1 MLGDFREV
9 ILDYFKEYTDLLCQE
24 LIPAAGCT
32 EPIALAY
39 AAAEAAVL
47 LPGKAKSA
55 LVRSSVNLIK
65 NAKSVLV
72 PGTNGRHGIPISV
85 AMGLVIAKPEC
96 KLEILRASNE
106 TYIQEAVALVE
117 SDAIEVELIPGVVGF
132 YVDLIVRDEEDNE
145 AEIIVKNEHTNV
157 VLKRLNDDVKLRKT
171 PSQNDEIIVDLSFEK
186 IMTYVKSVNLATVS
200 ELIEKQIDLNMQ
212 IAEEGMENSWGSN
225 MGKISEEINDQS
237 IMSKCMAYAS
247 AGSDARM
254 AGCNMPVV
262 INSGSGNQGISVSVP
277 VIVYA
282 REKKYEHEKL
292 LRALLLSNLL
302 ALYQKQSVGRL
313 SAYCG
318 AVTSSCAA
326 VAGIAFLDGQSDQ
339 VIAETYV
346 NGATQISGMVCD
358 GAKASCAGKINLALY
373 SAFLGYQQALSKN
386 SYRPGHGIIGQDIDR
401 TIASIGRIAKK
412 GMHDT
417 DLCIVDEMLNND

>member
-1 MLGDFREV
+1 M
-9 ILDYFKEYTDLLCQE
+9 DYFEDFTTLLKQE

-39 AAAEAAVL
+39 AAAEASAL
-47 LPGKAKSA
+47 LPGKATSA
-55 LVRSSVNLIK
+55 LVRASVNLIK

-72 PGTNGRHGIPISV
+72 PGTNGRYGIPISI
-85 AMGLVIAKPEC
+85 AMGLVMAKPEC
-96 KLEILRASNE
+96 KLEILSGSNDD
-106 TYIQEAVALVE
+106 YISQAVELVK
-117 SDAIEVELIPGVVGF
+117 SDAIHVELIPGVVGF
-132 YVDLIVRDEEDNE
+132 YVDLLAKDDQGNE
-145 AEIIVKNEHTNV
+145 AQIILKDEHTNV
-157 VLKRLNDDVKLRKT
+157 VLKRLNDEVKLQKDIDAE
-171 PSQNDEIIVDLSFEK
+171 DEEKIDLSFDK
-186 IMTYVKSVNLATVS
+186 IMTYVRSVDLGQVS
-200 ELIEKQIDLNMQ
+200 DVIDKQKKLNME
-212 IAEEGMENSWGSN
+212 IAEEGLRNAWGSN
-225 MGKISEEINDQS
+225 IGKLSQRLNDDS
-237 IMSKCMAYAS
+237 IISKCMAYAS

-282 REKKYEHEKL
+282 REKKYEEDVL
-292 LRALLLSNLL
+292 NRALILSNLL
-302 ALYQKQSVGRL
+302 ALYQKQSIGRL

-318 AVTSSCAA
+318 AVTASCAA
-326 VAGIAFLDGQSDQ
+326 VAGIAFLDGNDDS

-373 SAFLGYQQALSKN
+373 SAFLGYKQALSDN
-386 SYRPGHGIIGQDIDR
+386 SYQSGHGLVAQDVDR
-401 TIASIGRIAKK
+401 TISSIGRIAKK

-417 DLCIVDEMLNND
+417 DLCIVEEMLKTNS